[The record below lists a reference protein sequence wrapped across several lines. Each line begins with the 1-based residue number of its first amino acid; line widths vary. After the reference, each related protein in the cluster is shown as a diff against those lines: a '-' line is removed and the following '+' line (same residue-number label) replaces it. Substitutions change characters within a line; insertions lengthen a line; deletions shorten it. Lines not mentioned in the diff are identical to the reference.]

1 MDKGPTWKLLEEN
14 TGGQYHDVAFG
25 NDFLDTV
32 PQKSDFVKRK
42 STQFALLQDLELLY
56 IIKKSDIIEW

>member
-1 MDKGPTWKLLEEN
+1 MDQGPTWKSLEEN

-32 PQKSDFVKRK
+32 PQKSDFDKKK
-42 STQFALLQDLELLY
+42 ST
-56 IIKKSDIIEW
+56 